1 MAITSTSSRIAQSIL
16 LIDSDAKVDIR
27 GDDINTCE
35 IRWLEGTS
43 EISRS
48 DISDKLTELINAE
61 PMNELRIQRN
71 LILEESD
78 WMAGSDVTMSSAWK
92 TYRQALRDMPSN
104 NTNPTWDGEY
114 GSTLGNVTWPT
125 KPS

>member
-61 PMNELRIQRN
+61 PINELRIQRN

-104 NTNPTWDGEY
+104 NTNPTWDGDY

>member
-1 MAITSTSSRIAQSIL
+1 MAIESTAGRIARAILSINP
-16 LIDSDAKVDIR
+16 DAKVEVR
-27 GDDINTCE
+27 GNEIETCE
-35 IRWLEGTS
+35 IKWLEGTS

-48 DISDKLTELINAE
+48 DISDKLTALINAE
-61 PMNELRIQRN
+61 PMTELRRQRDM
-71 LILEESD
+71 LIAESD
-78 WMAGSDVTMSSAWK
+78 WRANSDVTMSSAWK
-92 TYRQALRDMPSN
+92 TYRQALRDMPTN

>member
-104 NTNPTWDGEY
+104 NTNPTWDGAY